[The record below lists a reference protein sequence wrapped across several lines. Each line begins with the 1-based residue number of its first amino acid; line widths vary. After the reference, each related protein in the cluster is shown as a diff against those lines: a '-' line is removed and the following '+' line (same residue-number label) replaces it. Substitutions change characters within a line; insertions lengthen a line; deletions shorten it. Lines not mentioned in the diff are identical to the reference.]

1 MTSTNSGIPPRRPP
15 MPMTNSSRTVVRE
28 PSGERRHSQIRSTS
42 SEGTRSGRNITPR
55 GVMAADQV
63 PSDHRAEDIVISSMA
78 MGSPLRG
85 VLGVWCRATSLRL
98 ILSQMNRW

>member
-1 MTSTNSGIPPRRPP
+1 MAIDEIT
-15 MPMTNSSRTVVRE
+15 MSSARW
-28 PSGERRHSQIRSTS
+28 
-42 SEGTRSGRNITPR
+42 SEGTWSAAITPR